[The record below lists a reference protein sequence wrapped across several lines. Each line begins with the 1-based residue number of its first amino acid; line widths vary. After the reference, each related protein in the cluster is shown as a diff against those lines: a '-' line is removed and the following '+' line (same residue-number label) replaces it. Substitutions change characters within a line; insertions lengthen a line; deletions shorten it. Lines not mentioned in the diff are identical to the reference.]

1 MDDDST
7 DSRSSK
13 IRLLST
19 SDPAVQKG
27 LYIPSLFNSFQAT
40 ECEDLK
46 AQIGTLSQELKERE
60 AEAKALKDARSTEC
74 EDLRAQISSLLWKL
88 EGSEAEIKALKSG
101 GTMQDTRSPVEG
113 ADGPAASDLLQEL
126 NAATT
131 EACTA
136 LNSIMTDLQTQV
148 KRGLVSREQCEVK
161 ASKLK
166 AMKDLYDAKEQELLT
181 KYNKLQDAVKV
192 LTKISSHL

>member
-1 MDDDST
+1 M
-7 DSRSSK
+7 
-13 IRLLST
+13 
-19 SDPAVQKG
+19 AH
-27 LYIPSLFNSFQAT
+27 AT

-60 AEAKALKDARSTEC
+60 AETKALKDAGSTEC
-74 EDLRAQISSLLWKL
+74 EDLRAQISSLLQKL
-88 EGSEAEIKALKSG
+88 EGSEAEIKALKSS
-101 GTMQDTRSPVEG
+101 GTMQDARSPAEG

-126 NAATT
+126 NTATT

-136 LNSIMTDLQTQV
+136 LNSIMTDLQTRV
-148 KRGLVSREQCEVK
+148 KRGLVSQEQCE

-192 LTKISSHL
+192 LMKISSHL